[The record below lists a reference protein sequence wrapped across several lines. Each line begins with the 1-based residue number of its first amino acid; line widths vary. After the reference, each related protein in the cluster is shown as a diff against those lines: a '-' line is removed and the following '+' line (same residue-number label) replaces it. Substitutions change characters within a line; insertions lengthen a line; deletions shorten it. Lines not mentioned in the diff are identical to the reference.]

1 MAPSNNS
8 GPDIAVGSGLGA
20 SVVIGRVQRGVTG
33 VAAVAV
39 FLASTNGFGCR
50 MTLYL
55 CDSRRAQTIKKNIVF
70 VAKLLL

>member
-1 MAPSNNS
+1 MAHPLHRGANQVAPSNNS

-39 FLASTNGFGCR
+39 SWVQQTASG
-50 MTLYL
+50 
-55 CDSRRAQTIKKNIVF
+55 VE
-70 VAKLLL
+70 